1 MSWSF
6 RGWLMPFLVVL
17 FLSANL
23 EGSRQ
28 TNTANDFRELPFMPE
43 WHLAEKI
50 QLKFNAYHPQGMVKI
65 GDRLYISSV
74 QVLKKTTRI
83 MNWKTGRDRTAGK
96 GIGHLFEIDTDGDLI
111 RKMTLGERDMYHP
124 GG

>member
-1 MSWSF
+1 
-6 RGWLMPFLVVL
+6 
-17 FLSANL
+17 
-23 EGSRQ
+23 
-28 TNTANDFRELPFMPE
+28 MPE

-111 RKMTLGERDMYHP
+111 REMTLDEGDIYHP
-124 GG
+124 RGIYFH